1 MACKNCCEDTACCIH
16 SFFYP
21 IPGVRYPLIKTV
33 GVPTIGQCVNL
44 PRGVCGNGF
53 MVPGS
58 PYVWQ
63 GTPKDINCERADCS
77 SPPCLCC
84 CEGQCFEVPCDDLTG
99 CAAGGGTVVESCDDC
114 EDYDE
119 SLRGACCSQE
129 CDGFHCRR
137 MTECECL
144 KGAESAGRRYVHF
157 AGPGTECEVEERCCI
172 DGSVNGEHAT
182 QSACE
187 TAGGTWV
194 TGHAC
199 DQHPCG
205 SPTCNCFCDSENP
218 CPAGCD
224 CVDGQCVTPTSET
237 CDYLSCVTWE
247 WDLEY
252 LSWWQ
257 TGTASQQVETWLPS
271 SGTATVRCASESRQL
286 ITLSL
291 SSCFGSGATA
301 EVTAPVGYER
311 ADRGPITAAG
321 ASPGSGYAKLA
332 RVAPTL
338 TVSGGSGAGLTVT
351 PTLASTNDA
360 CGIPTW
366 KIASVTFSGGTGYAN
381 GETLTVSTKAGDTTK
396 AGAVLTVQTDPR
408 SQPTLTASVSG
419 GTGATLTPTLA
430 SNGGSP
436 QTWGVASVS
445 VSGSTSGYTDGAA
458 VTFSYGAN
466 VTEQAA
472 AVATIKTA
480 RATPTITA
488 SVSGGS
494 GASLTV
500 TLSQSPTTPSDTA
513 LWHVDSV
520 TVADGGTG
528 YTDGDAVTFTVT
540 DGEQVTAASGTI
552 ATDAGRENP
561 NLTPYVWGV
570 NGTTGGSGAVL
581 SATMVSNED
590 DPETWGVA
598 AINVIDGG
606 SGYEAGE
613 YFWYSEFGTGFASI
627 PPYYLVETDGWL
639 ITSVDGNGAITGVG
653 LDGYGGIGKF
663 YKATGNGVIQ
673 SVTIT
678 GGGDYYKATTSI
690 ARVVVTN
697 GGQYYY
703 YTGIPTGVTVTSG
716 GAYYREDASLPPYVA
731 DVTVTINQLMPSEGT
746 GAELSAVIDTDTGSA
761 TFGQITGIN
770 IDNAGDG
777 YLAQRT
783 AYPDGLLLMC
793 LDANGTQD
801 EDLPSDGVRYYEWQM
816 PTAGSE
822 PSIWLGFAGVF
833 GGVFGGSDCCS
844 YSFLTAPD
852 YGFTSPSGGG
862 YVGWPFGWT
871 NPSAGYYEY
880 IEEGGST
887 VLIRGTITRTVAPI
901 WFAEDCECANPLP

>member
-1 MACKNCCEDTACCIH
+1 
-16 SFFYP
+16 
-21 IPGVRYPLIKTV
+21 
-33 GVPTIGQCVNL
+33 
-44 PRGVCGNGF
+44 
-53 MVPGS
+53 
-58 PYVWQ
+58 
-63 GTPKDINCERADCS
+63 
-77 SPPCLCC
+77 
-84 CEGQCFEVPCDDLTG
+84 
-99 CAAGGGTVVESCDDC
+99 
-114 EDYDE
+114 
-119 SLRGACCSQE
+119 
-129 CDGFHCRR
+129 
-137 MTECECL
+137 
-144 KGAESAGRRYVHF
+144 
-157 AGPGTECEVEERCCI
+157 
-172 DGSVNGEHAT
+172 
-182 QSACE
+182 
-187 TAGGTWV
+187 
-194 TGHAC
+194 
-199 DQHPCG
+199 
-205 SPTCNCFCDSENP
+205 
-218 CPAGCD
+218 
-224 CVDGQCVTPTSET
+224 
-237 CDYLSCVTWE
+237 
-247 WDLEY
+247 
-252 LSWWQ
+252 
-257 TGTASQQVETWLPS
+257 
-271 SGTATVRCASESRQL
+271 
-286 ITLSL
+286 
-291 SSCFGSGATA
+291 
-301 EVTAPVGYER
+301 
-311 ADRGPITAAG
+311 
-321 ASPGSGYAKLA
+321 
-332 RVAPTL
+332 
-338 TVSGGSGAGLTVT
+338 
-351 PTLASTNDA
+351 
-360 CGIPTW
+360 
-366 KIASVTFSGGTGYAN
+366 
-381 GETLTVSTKAGDTTK
+381 
-396 AGAVLTVQTDPR
+396 VLTVQTDPR

-703 YTGIPTGVTVTSG
+703 YTGVPTGVTVTSG

>member
-1 MACKNCCEDTACCIH
+1 VTSLTVQNGSLVLRGTAL
-16 SFFYP
+16 
-21 IPGVRYPLIKTV
+21 GT
-33 GVPTIGQCVNL
+33 GQ
-44 PRGVCGNGF
+44 G
-53 MVPGS
+53 
-58 PYVWQ
+58 
-63 GTPKDINCERADCS
+63 
-77 SPPCLCC
+77 CC
-84 CEGQCFEVPCDDLTG
+84 C
-99 CAAGGGTVVESCDDC
+99 
-114 EDYDE
+114 
-119 SLRGACCSQE
+119 
-129 CDGFHCRR
+129 
-137 MTECECL
+137 
-144 KGAESAGRRYVHF
+144 
-157 AGPGTECEVEERCCI
+157 GP
-172 DGSVNGEHAT
+172 SGEA
-182 QSACE
+182 
-187 TAGGTWV
+187 
-194 TGHAC
+194 
-199 DQHPCG
+199 
-205 SPTCNCFCDSENP
+205 
-218 CPAGCD
+218 
-224 CVDGQCVTPTSET
+224 

-252 LSWWQ
+252 LSWPDW
-257 TGTASQQVETWLPS
+257 TADPSVETWLPS

-291 SSCFGSGATA
+291 SSCFGSGAIGN
-301 EVTAPVGYER
+301 VWAPVGYER
-311 ADRGPITAAG
+311 SSMGPITAAG
-321 ASPGSGYAKLA
+321 TLYNPALPGVTLPNGGSGYAKLA

-381 GETLTVSTKAGDTTK
+381 GETLTVSTKAGDTTVS
-396 AGAVLTVQTDPR
+396 GAVLTVQTDQR

-430 SNGGSP
+430 ANGTTP

-445 VSGSTSGYTDGAA
+445 VSGTTSGYTDGAA

-472 AVATIKTA
+472 AVATVKTA

-500 TLSQSPTTPSDTA
+500 NLSQSPTTPSDTA

-528 YTDGDAVTFTVT
+528 YANGDPVTFTVT
-540 DGEQVTAASGTI
+540 DGTQVTAASGTI

-570 NGTTGGSGAVL
+570 DGTTGGSGAVL

-606 SGYEAGE
+606 SGYEVGE

-783 AYPDGLLLMC
+783 AHPDALRLTC

-801 EDLPSDGVRYYEWQM
+801 EDLPPDGVRYYEWQM
-816 PTAGSE
+816 PTGSE
-822 PSIWLGFAGVF
+822 PSIWLGFF
-833 GGVFGGSDCCS
+833 GGVGESDCCY

-862 YVGWPFGWT
+862 GAPVGSVAWPGGWT

-887 VLIRGTITRTVAPI
+887 VLIRGTITRTITPI